1 MLKSSLLTKVFWF
14 ATAERAVKTFAQTL
28 VAVLSAGQLG
38 LFEVAWVKATSTA
51 ALGAVMSV
59 LTSVG
64 SARTAG
70 DGPSLG
76 AEVVRPASTGNT
88 ATAGPAATSSAAE
101 SGSGAAAPDGG
112 RVPTTTA
119 PAPALVLSD

>member
-1 MLKSSLLTKVFWF
+1 MPKTSLLTKVFWF
-14 ATAERAVKTFAQTL
+14 ATVERAVKTFAQTL

-38 LFEVAWVKATSTA
+38 LFDVAWVKATSTA

-76 AEVVRPASTGNT
+76 AEVMRPAAGAGNAAT
-88 ATAGPAATSSAAE
+88 TVAGPSATESNAGTAASATALQ
-101 SGSGAAAPDGG
+101 
-112 RVPTTTA
+112 
-119 PAPALVLSD
+119 APALVLSD

>member
-1 MLKSSLLTKVFWF
+1 MPKTSLLTKVFWY

-28 VAVLSAGQLG
+28 VAVVSAGQLG
-38 LFEVAWVKATSTA
+38 LFEVAWAKAMSTA

-76 AEVVRPASTGNT
+76 AEVTRPPAGAAT
-88 ATAGPAATSSAAE
+88 ATTGT
-101 SGSGAAAPDGG
+101 AAPG
-112 RVPTTTA
+112 TTA
-119 PAPALVLSD
+119 PAPALMLGD

>member
-1 MLKSSLLTKVFWF
+1 MPKTSLLTKVFWY

-38 LFEVAWVKATSTA
+38 LFEVAWAKAMSTA

-76 AEVVRPASTGNT
+76 AEVTRPAAGAAT
-88 ATAGPAATSSAAE
+88 ATTGTAAG
-101 SGSGAAAPDGG
+101 
-112 RVPTTTA
+112 TTA
-119 PAPALVLSD
+119 PAPALVLGD